1 MYDKERIR
9 EYLKNYPRL
18 ERIAISL
25 FLKYRYL
32 RTLLIYNLAQLTSR
46 GVPAKKYSWAIMK
59 GPRNIAES
67 WSMYGE
73 KTILDFIANLAIK
86 GVCVD
91 AGAWIGKY
99 SFLMAKTARRVIAI
113 EPDKLNFRLLQE
125 NIDLNDKNIEPIQ
138 AALDYK
144 DGEAKL
150 ALSNSSSGH
159 ELADV
164 SYSDEVSEH
173 VYGYKVKTISL
184 NSLLN
189 LIGEDID
196 FIKMDVEG
204 WEYKVI
210 LGALN
215 TIKRFKPKLVI
226 PLYHKSSDLLTIPLL
241 MNEIGG
247 YKLYLRCKTTG
258 VFGTNLY
265 LSINLYC
272 T

>member
-1 MYDKERIR
+1 MYEKERIR

-25 FLKYRYL
+25 FLKCRYL
-32 RTLLIYNLAQLTSR
+32 RTSFIYNLARLTSH

-73 KTILDFIANLAIK
+73 KTIQDLIANLAVK

-91 AGAWIGKY
+91 AGAWVGKY
-99 SFLMAKTARRVIAI
+99 SFLLAKTARRVIAI

-159 ELADV
+159 GLADV
-164 SYSDEVSEH
+164 SYSDKVSEH
-173 VYGYKVKTISL
+173 VYGYKIKTISL

-196 FIKMDVEG
+196 FIKMDIQGAEFRVLRDADENVFSRVKRWLVEVHRVKDQEEVDLESIFKKHG
-204 WEYKVI
+204 YSVERVKLHDVDYPTYIYAVK
-210 LGALN
+210 N
-215 TIKRFKPKLVI
+215 T
-226 PLYHKSSDLLTIPLL
+226 
-241 MNEIGG
+241 
-247 YKLYLRCKTTG
+247 
-258 VFGTNLY
+258 
-265 LSINLYC
+265 
-272 T
+272 

>member
-32 RTLLIYNLAQLTSR
+32 RTLLIYNLARLTSR

-73 KTILDFIANLAIK
+73 KTILDLIANLAIK

-189 LIGEDID
+189 QIGEDID
-196 FIKMDVEG
+196 FIKMDIQGAEFRVLRDADENVFSRVKRWLVEVHRVKDQEVDLESIFKRHG
-204 WEYKVI
+204 YFIEWIELDEPGYPPYIYAVK
-210 LGALN
+210 N
-215 TIKRFKPKLVI
+215 T
-226 PLYHKSSDLLTIPLL
+226 
-241 MNEIGG
+241 
-247 YKLYLRCKTTG
+247 
-258 VFGTNLY
+258 
-265 LSINLYC
+265 
-272 T
+272 